1 MYAFF
6 RLDDATR
13 FRSSLDVAK
22 RLVLE
27 AGLGLA
33 PSNAHGQPGPDA
45 QGLAALVFRQSGHRS
60 LGWGVEHAP
69 LAGYNPRLSG
79 VGFLCLTIT
88 LGSTRRKRSF
98 CPMSGPLLHRCRT
111 FGAGKKTMIA
121 KSIKADIVQSTRR
134 RLATRAAPEVQVC

>member
-33 PSNAHGQPGPDA
+33 PQQFMVNRDLTHKGWLRWCFASQDT
-45 QGLAALVFRQSGHRS
+45 AA
-60 LGWGVEHAP
+60 WGGAWSAP

-79 VGFLCLTIT
+79 AGFLCLTIT

-98 CPMSGPLLHRCRT
+98 YPMSGPLLHRCRT
-111 FGAGKKTMIA
+111 FGAG
-121 KSIKADIVQSTRR
+121 RN
-134 RLATRAAPEVQVC
+134 P